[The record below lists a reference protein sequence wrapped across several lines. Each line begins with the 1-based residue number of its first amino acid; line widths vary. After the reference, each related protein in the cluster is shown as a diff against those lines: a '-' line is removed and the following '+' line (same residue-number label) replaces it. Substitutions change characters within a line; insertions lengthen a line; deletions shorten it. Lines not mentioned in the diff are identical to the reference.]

1 MIDTENVPMEPQE
14 LKEKDT
20 WMNAIPATLVWENLE
35 VISRS
40 DGRKL
45 LRSMNGEIN
54 GGLWAVMGP
63 SGCGKTTLLN
73 TLSCRLDHGVDRKG
87 TIMLNGKN
95 YTNRKLKAMSCY
107 VMQEDVL
114 NAYLTVEDTL
124 LFTARLRLPP
134 KTSMAQIIDRVDH
147 IMKQMELTKAKNTI
161 VGNSLL
167 KGISGGEKKR
177 LCIAMELLM
186 KPALIFLDE
195 PTSGLD
201 SITALII
208 CKRLKHLAMSGK
220 YTIIS
225 TIHQPQS
232 KIFSLFDNLLL
243 MKDGVIVYQGNLQKG
258 IRFFEDRGFP
268 LPDATNPADH
278 LLDIIMPINDVSD
291 EFLTK
296 KYEAKSIQE
305 MNNIPVDLMKGIER
319 VFPEAK
325 EQIPWGSQFLIL
337 CERNLREYRMNYRTV
352 STKILIWIIMAT
364 FIGTV
369 FYQIGNDANSVSKR
383 ASSLFF
389 CCINQGIF
397 VAIETLNTFPAE
409 RALTLRERKAG
420 TYKVSAYF
428 LAKFVIDFLIR
439 IINPIIFSL
448 IVYFL
453 IGYQME
459 TSKFLT
465 FMVFMMLCSQAST
478 SLTVMVTTL
487 CRTIGS
493 SVVFLPLILELTR
506 LFGGFFLIPAFLPN
520 YFVWLDALSYTKY
533 AFTGVVNNEFE
544 GLKLYCTE
552 KQMNSGICAY
562 LTGEQYIGKNGF
574 DYLNKGECAL
584 VLLGFIILA
593 RAIAYLGIRYLK

>member
-1 MIDTENVPMEPQE
+1 MNALKVDTEQIPIEPQE
-14 LKEKDT
+14 LMEKEVDSV
-20 WMNAIPATLVWENLE
+20 PATLVWENLE
-35 VISRS
+35 VSSRA

-45 LRSMNGEIN
+45 LRAMNGEIN
-54 GGLWAVMGP
+54 GGFWAVMGP
-63 SGCGKTTLLN
+63 SGSGKTTLLN
-73 TLSCRLDHGVDRKG
+73 ALACRLDHGVERKG
-87 TIMLNGKN
+87 VLKLNGKN
-95 YTNRKLKAMSCY
+95 YTNRQLKAMSCY

-134 KTSMAQIIDRVDH
+134 KTSMAQIKERVEH
-147 IMKQMELTKAKNTI
+147 IIKQMELQKARNTI
-161 VGNSLL
+161 VGNSML

-177 LCIAMELLM
+177 LCIGMELLM

-208 CKRLKHLAMSGK
+208 CKRLKHMAFSGK
-220 YTIIS
+220 YTIVS

-232 KIFSLFDNLLL
+232 KIFNLFDNLLL
-243 MKDGVIVYQGNLQKG
+243 LKDGVILYQGGLQKG
-258 IRFFEDRGFP
+258 INYFEERGFP
-268 LPDATNPADH
+268 LPDSTNPADH
-278 LLDIIMPINDVSD
+278 LLDIIMPLSE

-296 KYEAKSIQE
+296 KYEPTKIEE
-305 MNNIPVDLMKGIER
+305 MNNIEVNVMKGIER
-319 VFPEAK
+319 VFPESK
-325 EQIPWGSQFLIL
+325 EQITWGRQFMIL
-337 CERNLREYRMNYRTV
+337 CERNLREYRLNSKTV
-352 STKILIWIIMAT
+352 LTKIAIWVIMAT

-369 FYQIGNDANSVSKR
+369 FLQVGNDANSVSKR

-420 TYKVSAYF
+420 SYKVSAYF
-428 LAKFVIDFLIR
+428 LAKFLIDFLIR
-439 IINPIIFSL
+439 LINPIIFSF
-448 IVYFL
+448 IAYFL
-453 IGYQME
+453 IGYQRDA
-459 TSKFLT
+459 SKFLT

-493 SVVFLPLILELTR
+493 SVIFLPLILELTR
-506 LFGGFFLIPAFLPN
+506 LFGGFFLVPSLLPE

-533 AFTGVVNNEFE
+533 AFTGVINSEFQ
-544 GLKLYCTE
+544 GLSLYCTE
-552 KQMNSGICAY
+552 KQMNMGVCAY
-562 LTGEQYIGKNGF
+562 LKGEQYITKNGF
-574 DYLNKGECAL
+574 DYLNKGECA
-584 VLLGFIILA
+584 VILLAFIVIS
-593 RAIAYLGIRYLK
+593 RTFAYLGIRYLK